1 MHRITMRTIRE
12 QLRGF
17 VLDIAS
23 DTVYIA
29 EQGLVPTGSR
39 QLYYMLN
46 RKPHSYSAVL
56 NVFWNRVL
64 GTFTFTQE
72 CVKNS
77 KMGNK
82 GSQTSRVVVADLR
95 RLLTR
100 LRKQILNRL
109 VMRKLTALKEKQYGK
124 N

>member
-56 NVFWNRVL
+56 NVFWNRIL
-64 GTFTFTQE
+64 GTLPLTQE
-72 CVKNS
+72 CVK
-77 KMGNK
+77 MA
-82 GSQTSRVVVADLR
+82 QTSQRKQSNDCSM
-95 RLLTR
+95 LTR
-100 LRKQILNRL
+100 LRKGYLNSL
-109 VMRKLTALKEKQYGK
+109 IMRMLNALKEKQYGK

>member
-1 MHRITMRTIRE
+1 MKTFRE
-12 QLRGF
+12 HLQGF

-23 DTVYIA
+23 NTVYNA
-29 EQGLVPTGSR
+29 EQRLVPTGSR
-39 QLYYMLN
+39 QLYYMLS
-46 RKPHSYSAVL
+46 RKPDSYSAVF

-124 N
+124 TNGRL

>member
-1 MHRITMRTIRE
+1 MKTFRE
-12 QLRGF
+12 HLQGF

-23 DTVYIA
+23 NTVYNA

-39 QLYYMLN
+39 QLYYMLS
-46 RKPHSYSAVL
+46 RKPDSYSAVF

-124 N
+124 TNGRL